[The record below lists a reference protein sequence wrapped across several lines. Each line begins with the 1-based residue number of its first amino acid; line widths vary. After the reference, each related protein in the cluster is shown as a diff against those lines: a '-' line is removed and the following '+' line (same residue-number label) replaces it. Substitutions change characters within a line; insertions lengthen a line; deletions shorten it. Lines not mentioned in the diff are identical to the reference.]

1 MSKLYKRGTKGSCKT
16 CVTRDASIFSDIP
29 CDALDVINEMIK
41 EYPKKKGEEI
51 YYEGE
56 ETKALYILKE
66 GYLKLSKSLE
76 DGRNQVVNI
85 LGASQI
91 FGFEA
96 IYEEEYTES
105 AEMLSNGIICSI
117 QKNTFQAFLEE
128 RPDISLKIIK
138 VLNKNLKQAQ
148 ERIRDLGLKS
158 AQEKLAS
165 VLISFP
171 YEEKEGVRLISCPIT
186 RQTIADMTGLTVET
200 TIRTLSDF
208 NKRGIIENKKRSISL
223 IDLPSLMNLAS

>member
-1 MSKLYKRGTKGSCKT
+1 MYPKGNKSSCKT
-16 CVTRDASIFSDIP
+16 CVTRDTSIFSDIP
-29 CDALDVINEMIK
+29 CADLDVINEMI
-41 EYPKKKGEEI
+41 EERTCKKGEEI

-56 ETKALYILKE
+56 KTSALYILKE

-85 LGASQI
+85 LDASKI
-91 FGFEA
+91 FGFES

-105 AEMLSNGIICSI
+105 AEMLSSGMVCSI
-117 QKNTFQAFLEE
+117 QKKKFQDFLEE

-138 VLNKNLKQAQ
+138 VLNRNLKQAQ
-148 ERIRDLGLKS
+148 ERIRDLGLKT

-171 YEEKEGVRLISCPIT
+171 YEEKDGVRKLSCPVT

-208 NKRGIIENKKRSISL
+208 NKKGIIANNKRSITL
-223 IDLPSLMNLAS
+223 LDVASLMNLAS